1 MNREEVIVKIKEGK
15 RDYDLKEQKRYE
27 TEYSKLKK
35 EILKIVYE
43 ERNNV
48 LTLEN
53 NSYNIVKYF
62 NKNDV
67 LKLYSNTDD
76 YSGRVFIT
84 FAIFPSLFQTLLKRI
99 SQFIF
104 YVMIIIFIMSLI
116 LSLYVGDFIYLV
128 TIAPI
133 FIVTN
138 IIIPC
143 TIKSLY
149 PKLYDTFNLKLKLK
163 KY

>member
-35 EILKIVYE
+35 EILKTVYE

-48 LTLEN
+48 LTLEE

-62 NKNDV
+62 NKNDA
-67 LKLYSNTDD
+67 LKLYSNTG
-76 YSGRVFIT
+76 SGKIFIT

-116 LSLYVGDFIYLV
+116 LSLYIGDFIYLV

-138 IIIPC
+138 IVIPC

-163 KY
+163 KC